1 MPKIRTVGDI
11 KSKLLHPA
19 LTSNFEVKIPK
30 PTDVEKKFDEFLTDN
45 GYLDNSVLRDQL
57 NLMCSEAIL
66 PGSNLATLELSSN
79 YAGVTERH
87 AYRRIYDNNIDFTFY
102 VDANNYLPI
111 KYFEIWMKFIVDESI
126 AKQTDKDVGSKDSNY
141 FYRVRY
147 PKEYMC
153 EQGLEVTKFER
164 TGNGKSYTGS
174 TLIYKFVNAF
184 PISVF
189 SMPVSYESSSLLK
202 CTVSFSYIRY
212 YIDFKGFTTEKPE
225 KNINSTPIEQ
235 AHWND
240 PGFGEFGVQGQGPQ
254 GIFNRE
260 YYNNFGNSAEDA
272 TNTKNFFNGR
282 NVDRGV
288 FGASGFA

>member
-1 MPKIRTVGDI
+1 MPTARTVADI

-19 LTSNFEVKIPK
+19 LTSHFEVEIPK
-30 PTDVEKKFDEFLTDN
+30 PLDVDGKFKKFLEDN
-45 GYLDNSVLRDQL
+45 RYQDNSVLGDQL

-79 YAGVTERH
+79 YTGVTERH

-102 VDANNYLPI
+102 VDADKYLPI
-111 KYFEIWMKFIVDESI
+111 KYFEIWMKFIVDESVE
-126 AKQTDKDVGSKDSNY
+126 KQDDKGVGSKDSNY

-153 EQGLEVTKFER
+153 EQGLKVTKFER

-174 TLIYKFVNAF
+174 TLIYNFVNAF

-212 YIDFKGFTTEKPE
+212 ILTSKIRKLSP
-225 KNINSTPIEQ
+225 NVNPTP
-235 AHWND
+235 
-240 PGFGEFGVQGQGPQ
+240 
-254 GIFNRE
+254 
-260 YYNNFGNSAEDA
+260 GNSAQF
-272 TNTKNFFNGR
+272 NTDQFKGIQNDTFSTSDSSKTPGLNNFVETQEQYYNRIYGE
-282 NVDRGV
+282 
-288 FGASGFA
+288 A

>member
-19 LTSNFEVKIPK
+19 LTSHFEVEIPK
-30 PTDVEKKFDEFLTDN
+30 PLDVDGKFKQFLEDN
-45 GYLDNSVLRDQL
+45 RYQDNSVLGDQL

-79 YAGVTERH
+79 YTGVTERH

-102 VDANNYLPI
+102 VDADKYLPI
-111 KYFEIWMKFIVDESI
+111 KYFEIWMKFIVDESVE
-126 AKQTDKDVGSKDSNY
+126 KQNDKGVGSKESNY

-153 EQGLEVTKFER
+153 EQGLKVTKFER

-174 TLIYKFVNAF
+174 TLIYNFVNAF

-212 YIDFKGFTTEKPE
+212 YIDFKESEIARPE
-225 KNINSTPIEQ
+225 KNINSTPTPTNTAQFNTDQFKGIDYSTFSTSDESKKIGFSNKVETQEQ
-235 AHWND
+235 
-240 PGFGEFGVQGQGPQ
+240 
-254 GIFNRE
+254 
-260 YYNNFGNSAEDA
+260 YYNRIYGEA
-272 TNTKNFFNGR
+272 
-282 NVDRGV
+282 
-288 FGASGFA
+288 

>member
-19 LTSNFEVKIPK
+19 LTSHFEVEIPK
-30 PTDVEKKFDEFLTDN
+30 PLDVDGKFKQFLEDN
-45 GYLDNSVLRDQL
+45 RYQDNSVLGDQL

-79 YAGVTERH
+79 YTGVTERH

-102 VDANNYLPI
+102 VDADKYLPI
-111 KYFEIWMKFIVDESI
+111 KYFEIWMKFIVDESVE
-126 AKQTDKDVGSKDSNY
+126 KQGDKGVGSKDSNY

-147 PKEYMC
+147 PKDYMC
-153 EQGLEVTKFER
+153 EQGLKVTKFER

-174 TLIYKFVNAF
+174 TLIYNFVNAF

-212 YIDFKGFTTEKPE
+212 YIDFKESEIARPE
-225 KNINSTPIEQ
+225 KNINSTPTPTNTAQFNTDQFKGIDYSTFSTSDESKKIGFSNKVETQEQ
-235 AHWND
+235 
-240 PGFGEFGVQGQGPQ
+240 
-254 GIFNRE
+254 
-260 YYNNFGNSAEDA
+260 YYNRIYGEA
-272 TNTKNFFNGR
+272 
-282 NVDRGV
+282 
-288 FGASGFA
+288 

>member
-19 LTSNFEVKIPK
+19 LTSHFEVQIPK
-30 PTDVEKKFDEFLTDN
+30 PLDVDGKFKKFLEDN
-45 GYLDNSVLRDQL
+45 RYQDNSVLGDQL

-79 YAGVTERH
+79 YTGVTERH

-102 VDANNYLPI
+102 VDADKYLPI
-111 KYFEIWMKFIVDESI
+111 KYFEIWMKFIVDESVE
-126 AKQTDKDVGSKDSNY
+126 KQDDKGVGSKDSNY

-147 PKEYMC
+147 PKDYMC
-153 EQGLEVTKFER
+153 EQGLKVTKFER

-174 TLIYKFVNAF
+174 TLIYNFVNAF

-212 YIDFKGFTTEKPE
+212 YIDFKESEIARPE
-225 KNINSTPIEQ
+225 KNINSTPTPTNTAQFNTDQFKGIDYSAFSTSNKVETQEQ
-235 AHWND
+235 
-240 PGFGEFGVQGQGPQ
+240 
-254 GIFNRE
+254 
-260 YYNNFGNSAEDA
+260 YYNRIYGEA
-272 TNTKNFFNGR
+272 
-282 NVDRGV
+282 
-288 FGASGFA
+288 

>member
-19 LTSNFEVKIPK
+19 LTSHFEVEIPK
-30 PTDVEKKFDEFLTDN
+30 PLDVDGKFKQFLEDN
-45 GYLDNSVLRDQL
+45 RYQDNSVLGDQL

-79 YAGVTERH
+79 YTGVTERH

-102 VDANNYLPI
+102 VDADKYLPI
-111 KYFEIWMKFIVDESI
+111 KYFEIWMKFIVDESVE
-126 AKQTDKDVGSKDSNY
+126 KQNDKGVGSKDSNY

-147 PKEYMC
+147 PKDYMC
-153 EQGLEVTKFER
+153 QSGLKVTKFER

-174 TLIYKFVNAF
+174 TLIYNFVNAF

-212 YIDFKGFTTEKPE
+212 YIDFKESEIARPE
-225 KNINSTPIEQ
+225 KNINSTPTPTNTAQFNTDQFKGIDYSTFSTSEASKKIGFSNKVETQEQ
-235 AHWND
+235 
-240 PGFGEFGVQGQGPQ
+240 
-254 GIFNRE
+254 
-260 YYNNFGNSAEDA
+260 YYNRIYGEA
-272 TNTKNFFNGR
+272 
-282 NVDRGV
+282 
-288 FGASGFA
+288 

>member
-19 LTSNFEVKIPK
+19 LTSHFEVEIPK
-30 PTDVEKKFDEFLTDN
+30 PGGEFKKFLEAN
-45 GYLDNSVLRDQL
+45 RYQDNSVLGDQL

-79 YAGVTERH
+79 YTGVTERH

-102 VDANNYLPI
+102 VDADKYLPI
-111 KYFEIWMKFIVDESI
+111 KYFEIWMKFIVDESVE
-126 AKQTDKDVGSKDSNY
+126 KQDDKGVGSKDSNY

-153 EQGLEVTKFER
+153 EQGLKVTKFER

-174 TLIYKFVNAF
+174 TLIYNFVNAF

-212 YIDFKGFTTEKPE
+212 FITRLIARLPSNT
-225 KNINSTPIEQ
+225 NSTPTNTAQFNTDQFKGIEYDTFST
-235 AHWND
+235 AD
-240 PGFGEFGVQGQGPQ
+240 TSKTPGLNNFVETQEQ
-254 GIFNRE
+254 
-260 YYNNFGNSAEDA
+260 YYNRIYGEA
-272 TNTKNFFNGR
+272 
-282 NVDRGV
+282 
-288 FGASGFA
+288 

>member
-1 MPKIRTVGDI
+1 MPKIRTVGEI

-19 LTSNFEVKIPK
+19 LTSNFEVKIPN
-30 PTDVEKKFDEFLTDN
+30 PGGEFIKFLKDN
-45 GYLDNSVLRDQL
+45 EYQDNSVLKDQL

-66 PGSNLATLELSSN
+66 PGSNLATLDINSDHT
-79 YAGVTERH
+79 GVTERH

-102 VDANNYLPI
+102 VDADKYLPI
-111 KYFEIWMKFIVDESI
+111 KYFEIWMKFIVDESVE
-126 AKQTDKDVGSKDSNY
+126 KQDDKGVGSKDSNY

-153 EQGLEVTKFER
+153 EQGLKVTKFER

-174 TLIYKFVNAF
+174 TLIYNFVNAF

-212 YIDFKGFTTEKPE
+212 YIDFKESEIARPE
-225 KNINSTPIEQ
+225 KNINSTPTPTNTAQFNTDQFKGIDYSTFSTSDKSKKIGFSNKVETQEQ
-235 AHWND
+235 
-240 PGFGEFGVQGQGPQ
+240 
-254 GIFNRE
+254 
-260 YYNNFGNSAEDA
+260 YYNRIYGEA
-272 TNTKNFFNGR
+272 
-282 NVDRGV
+282 
-288 FGASGFA
+288 

>member
-1 MPKIRTVGDI
+1 MPKIRTVGEI

-19 LTSNFEVKIPK
+19 LTSHFEVEIPK
-30 PTDVEKKFDEFLTDN
+30 PPGFDEFLGQN
-45 GYLDNSVLRDQL
+45 NYQYNSVSGDQL

-79 YAGVTERH
+79 YTGVTERH

-102 VDANNYLPI
+102 VDADKYLPI
-111 KYFEIWMKFIVDESI
+111 KYFEIWMKFIVDESV
-126 AKQTDKDVGSKDSNY
+126 TDQKDKGVGTEDSNY

-147 PKEYMC
+147 PKDYMC
-153 EQGLEVTKFER
+153 QSGLKVTKFER

-174 TLIYKFVNAF
+174 TLIYNFVNAF

-212 YIDFKGFTTEKPE
+212 FIDFKGSKTAIPE
-225 KNINSTPIEQ
+225 KNINSTPTPKNTAQFNTDQFKGIDYSTFSTSEASKTIGFSNKVETQEQ
-235 AHWND
+235 
-240 PGFGEFGVQGQGPQ
+240 
-254 GIFNRE
+254 
-260 YYNNFGNSAEDA
+260 YYNRIYGEA
-272 TNTKNFFNGR
+272 
-282 NVDRGV
+282 
-288 FGASGFA
+288 

>member
-19 LTSNFEVKIPK
+19 LTSHFEVEIPK
-30 PTDVEKKFDEFLTDN
+30 PLDVDGKFKKFLEDN
-45 GYLDNSVLRDQL
+45 RYQDNSVLGDQL

-79 YAGVTERH
+79 YTGVTERH

-102 VDANNYLPI
+102 VDADKYLPI
-111 KYFEIWMKFIVDESI
+111 KYFEIWMKFIVDESVE
-126 AKQTDKDVGSKDSNY
+126 KQDDKGVGSKDSNY

-153 EQGLEVTKFER
+153 EQGLKVTKFER

-174 TLIYKFVNAF
+174 TLIYNFVNAF

-212 YIDFKGFTTEKPE
+212 YIDFKESEIARPE
-225 KNINSTPIEQ
+225 KNINSTPTPTNTAQFNTDQFKGIDYSTFSTSDESKKIGFSNKVETQEQ
-235 AHWND
+235 
-240 PGFGEFGVQGQGPQ
+240 
-254 GIFNRE
+254 
-260 YYNNFGNSAEDA
+260 YYNRIYGEA
-272 TNTKNFFNGR
+272 
-282 NVDRGV
+282 
-288 FGASGFA
+288 

>member
-19 LTSNFEVKIPK
+19 LTSHFEVEIPK
-30 PTDVEKKFDEFLTDN
+30 PLDVDGKFKKFLEDN
-45 GYLDNSVLRDQL
+45 RYQDNSVLGDQL

-79 YAGVTERH
+79 YTGVTERH

-102 VDANNYLPI
+102 VDADKYLPI
-111 KYFEIWMKFIVDESI
+111 KYFEIWMKFIVDESVE
-126 AKQTDKDVGSKDSNY
+126 KQDDKGVGSKDSNY

-153 EQGLEVTKFER
+153 EQGLKVTKFER

-174 TLIYKFVNAF
+174 TLIYNFVNAF

-212 YIDFKGFTTEKPE
+212 YIDFKESEIARPE
-225 KNINSTPIEQ
+225 KNINSTPTPTNTAQFNTDQFKGIDYSTFSTSDESKTIGFSNKVETQEQ
-235 AHWND
+235 
-240 PGFGEFGVQGQGPQ
+240 
-254 GIFNRE
+254 
-260 YYNNFGNSAEDA
+260 YYNRIYGEA
-272 TNTKNFFNGR
+272 
-282 NVDRGV
+282 
-288 FGASGFA
+288 

>member
-19 LTSNFEVKIPK
+19 LTSHFEVEIPK
-30 PTDVEKKFDEFLTDN
+30 PLDVDGKFKKFLEDN
-45 GYLDNSVLRDQL
+45 RYQDNSVLGDQL

-66 PGSNLATLELSSN
+66 PGSNLATLDINSDHT
-79 YAGVTERH
+79 GVTERH
-87 AYRRIYDNNIDFTFY
+87 AYRRIYDDRIDFTFY
-102 VDANNYLPI
+102 VDADKYLPI
-111 KYFEIWMKFIVDESI
+111 KYFEIWMKFIVDESVE
-126 AKQTDKDVGSKDSNY
+126 KQDDKGVGSKESNY

-153 EQGLEVTKFER
+153 EQGLKVTKFER

-174 TLIYKFVNAF
+174 TLIYNFVNAF

-212 YIDFKGFTTEKPE
+212 YIDFKESEIARPE
-225 KNINSTPIEQ
+225 KNINSTPTPTNTAQFNTDQFKGIDYSTFSTSEASKKIGFSNKVETQEQ
-235 AHWND
+235 
-240 PGFGEFGVQGQGPQ
+240 
-254 GIFNRE
+254 
-260 YYNNFGNSAEDA
+260 YYNRIYGEA
-272 TNTKNFFNGR
+272 
-282 NVDRGV
+282 
-288 FGASGFA
+288 

>member
-19 LTSNFEVKIPK
+19 LTSHFEVEIPK
-30 PTDVEKKFDEFLTDN
+30 PLDVDGKFKQFLEDN
-45 GYLDNSVLRDQL
+45 RYQDNSVLGDQL

-79 YAGVTERH
+79 YTGVTERH

-102 VDANNYLPI
+102 VDADKYLPI
-111 KYFEIWMKFIVDESI
+111 KYFEIWMKFIVDESVE
-126 AKQTDKDVGSKDSNY
+126 KQDDKGVGSKDSNY

-153 EQGLEVTKFER
+153 EQGLKVTKFER

-174 TLIYKFVNAF
+174 TLIYNFVNAF

-212 YIDFKGFTTEKPE
+212 YIDFKESEIARPE
-225 KNINSTPIEQ
+225 KNINSTPTPTNTAQFNTDQFKGIDYSTFSTSDESKKIGFSNKVETQEQ
-235 AHWND
+235 
-240 PGFGEFGVQGQGPQ
+240 
-254 GIFNRE
+254 
-260 YYNNFGNSAEDA
+260 YYNRIYGEA
-272 TNTKNFFNGR
+272 
-282 NVDRGV
+282 
-288 FGASGFA
+288 

>member
-30 PTDVEKKFDEFLTDN
+30 PTGFDKFLQDN

-57 NLMCSEAIL
+57 NLLCSEAIL

-102 VDANNYLPI
+102 VDADNYLPI
-111 KYFEIWMKFIVDESI
+111 KYFEIWMKFIVDESVEDQ
-126 AKQTDKDVGSKDSNY
+126 KDKGVGTDNSNY

-174 TLIYKFVNAF
+174 TLIYNFVNAF

-212 YIDFKGFTTEKPE
+212 YIDFKGSTTAKPE
-225 KNINSTPIEQ
+225 KNINSTPT
-235 AHWND
+235 
-240 PGFGEFGVQGQGPQ
+240 P
-254 GIFNRE
+254 
-260 YYNNFGNSAEDA
+260 GNSAQF
-272 TNTKNFFNGR
+272 NTDQFKGIGYDTFSTDDTSKTPGLNKFVETQEQYYNRIYGE
-282 NVDRGV
+282 
-288 FGASGFA
+288 A